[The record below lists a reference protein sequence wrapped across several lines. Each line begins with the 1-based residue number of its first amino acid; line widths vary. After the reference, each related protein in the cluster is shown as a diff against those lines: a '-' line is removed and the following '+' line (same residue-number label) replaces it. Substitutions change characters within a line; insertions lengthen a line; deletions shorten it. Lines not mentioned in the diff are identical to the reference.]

1 MKILNKDLKHGAIKV
16 EINDLNDL
24 WNLYNIIEKD
34 DILFSKTMREVK
46 HDEPAR
52 PSSRRVVINIGLK
65 VLKTSFDRQLNR
77 LRVHGHI
84 IQAPEKYAIQGS
96 HHTISL
102 GQDSIIAISKER
114 WFKHQLDRLKKGV
127 KEERP
132 LAVLCLDADE
142 ACLAFI
148 QSFGVDVKGEIRSRL
163 PGKTDT
169 KAREEALN
177 RYFSELIKIL
187 ETFLKISDI
196 KIIILGPG
204 FLKDTFTKHLTQKDK
219 NLATRIIA
227 VKPASHGG
235 VAGVYEALRSG
246 LIGAIF
252 KKSRLAEEIA
262 MVEDVLKKIALS
274 SGDIS
279 YGIHT
284 VEEDAEVGSVQTLL
298 ISVDLLKKNSLKE
311 RDRIEK
317 IIRTVEQSNGEITVI
332 SSEHEGGIKLASL
345 GGVAAILRYPRHA
358 WDTR

>member
-1 MKILNKDLKHGAIKV
+1 MKILNKDLKHGTIKV

-24 WNLYNIIEKD
+24 WNLYNIIEEN
-34 DILFSKTMREVK
+34 DILFSKTMREIK
-46 HDEPAR
+46 YDEPAR
-52 PSSRRVVINIGLK
+52 PSSRRVAINIGLK

-77 LRVHGHI
+77 LRVHGLI

-102 GQDSIIAISKER
+102 SPDSMITISKER

-142 ACLAFI
+142 ACLTFI
-148 QSFGVDVKGEIRSRL
+148 QSFGVDVKAEIRSRL

-169 KAREEALN
+169 KAREEALT
-177 RYFSELIKIL
+177 RYFSELNKIL
-187 ETFLKISDI
+187 ETFLKPSDA

-204 FLKDTFTKHLTQKDK
+204 FLKDTFAKYLTRKDK
-219 NLATRIIA
+219 NLATRIVA

-246 LIGAIF
+246 LIGGMF
-252 KKSRLAEEIA
+252 RKSRLIEEMA
-262 MVEDVLKKIALS
+262 RVEDVLKKLALS
-274 SGDIS
+274 HGDIS
-279 YGIHT
+279 YGVQT
-284 VEEDAEVGSVQTLL
+284 VEEDAKVGSVQTLL

-332 SSEHEGGIKLASL
+332 SSEHEGGVKLASL
-345 GGVAAILRYPRHA
+345 GGIAAILRYPRHA
-358 WDTR
+358 CDTR